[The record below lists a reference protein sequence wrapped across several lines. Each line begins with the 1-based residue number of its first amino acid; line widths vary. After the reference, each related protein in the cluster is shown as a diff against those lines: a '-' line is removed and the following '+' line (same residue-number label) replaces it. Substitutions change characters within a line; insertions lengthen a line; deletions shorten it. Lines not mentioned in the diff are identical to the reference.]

1 MATPSHVLF
10 YGDSLVLAAIRSG
23 VEELEGVEALH
34 LEPGAGLDDL
44 IRRCDLQPPDAIV
57 LSADDRDT
65 ALALLARVPEALI
78 ILIAPDQTLL
88 TLAGRRAPA
97 RTAQDLQQALEQAA
111 GRRGRDTKREADL

>member
-1 MATPSHVLF
+1 MTTPSHVLF

-34 LEPGAGLDDL
+34 MEPGPGLDDL
-44 IRRCDLQPPDAIV
+44 IRRCDEQPPDAII

-65 ALALLARVPEALI
+65 ALALLARAPDALI

-88 TLAGRRAPA
+88 TLSGQRAPA
-97 RTAQDLQQALEQAA
+97 RTARDLQRVLEQA
-111 GRRGRDTKREADL
+111 GSRRGRST